1 MPSAPS
7 LLRYRLLPASD
18 RYVRA
23 TVISYRLGAITRESA
38 IERLIAMTGMTER
51 AAVAAL
57 DADKN
62 LSGETA

>member
-7 LLRYRLLPASD
+7 PHADYRLLPASD

-38 IERLIAMTGMTER
+38 LERITTMTGMPER

-57 DADKN
+57 DKGDA
-62 LSGETA
+62 

>member
-7 LLRYRLLPASD
+7 PHRYRLLPASD

-23 TVISYRLGAITRESA
+23 TVISYRIGATTRESA
-38 IERLIAMTGMTER
+38 LERITTMTGMPER

-57 DADKN
+57 DEGVQK
-62 LSGETA
+62 